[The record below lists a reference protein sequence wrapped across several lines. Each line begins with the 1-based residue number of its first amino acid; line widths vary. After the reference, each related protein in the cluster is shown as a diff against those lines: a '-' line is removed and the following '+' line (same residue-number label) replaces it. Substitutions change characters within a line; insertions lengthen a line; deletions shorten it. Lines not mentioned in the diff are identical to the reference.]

1 LEEYS
6 VSEMLVSVYMGL
18 QPRWPEHSVQ
28 LPLQLLQCQCFLTPL
43 YRCIPMMS
51 QTMLLLCCCTAVRA
65 LHLWPLQLKTEVKC
79 NVTCYGVQTARTT
92 LDSPKGMIMLLIPH
106 FLLCISLLE
115 VEDKKTA
122 GRGISHL
129 SKYTVSLFISHLSK
143 YTVSLFILVP
153 SSYVTLF
160 NSSLVWRMY
169 CRQCRCNN
177 NGQTAQDSIA
187 VVTSTV
193 VINVTTTWQL

>member
-1 LEEYS
+1 MPLKCWYQFTWDYNPDD
-6 VSEMLVSVYMGL
+6 LNI
-18 QPRWPEHSVQ
+18 HVQ
-28 LPLQLLQCQCFLTPL
+28 LPLQLLECQRFLIPL
-43 YRCIPMMS
+43 YRCIPMML

-92 LDSPKGMIMLLIPH
+92 LDSPREWWCYSYHLACYV
-106 FLLCISLLE
+106 FLYWKYKKIQ
-115 VEDKKTA
+115 KTA
-122 GRGISHL
+122 DRG
-129 SKYTVSLFISHLSK
+129 VISHLSK
-143 YTVSLFILVP
+143 YTVSLFILMP
-153 SSYVTLF
+153 SSYVKLF

-187 VVTSTV
+187 VATSTI
-193 VINVTTTWQL
+193 VINGTTTWQL